1 MVRKFNISRY
11 KELYKL
17 NLNTVSDEIFF
28 ELLGYRA
35 EIESYICYSQKEKYF
50 SLIENYLTGLIVP
63 YNFRSQ
69 FLEIERQDANQA
81 GRLYEDFQV
90 LEQIV
95 FADNLQIFSNLKIKI
110 STLCFEYGEIL
121 DDGSGERMTESQFYA
136 SINICYFQLQKIFPV
151 LSSINLP
158 YEKLTQR
165 SFNTLISIIGLE
177 IILVLACLLMEK
189 KSIFNRSI

>member
-28 ELLGYRA
+28 ELLGYHA

-50 SLIENYLTGLIVP
+50 SLIENYLTGVIVP
-63 YNFRSQ
+63 YDFRSQ
-69 FLEIERQDANQA
+69 FVEMERQDGNQA
-81 GRLYEDFQV
+81 GLLYEDFQV

-95 FADNLQIFSNLKIKI
+95 FTDDLQIFSNLRMKI
-110 STLCFEYGEIL
+110 STLCFEYGEIV
-121 DDGSGERMTESQFYA
+121 DDGSGERMTESEFYA
-136 SINICYFQLQKIFPV
+136 SVNTCYFQLQKIFPV

-165 SFNTLISIIGLE
+165 SFNMLISIIGLE
-177 IILVLACLLMEK
+177 IMLVLACLLME
-189 KSIFNRSI
+189 N